1 MKKNKLG
8 VISYISIGLTI
19 LLILGFGFLS
29 VLCLFESNTEAA
41 GWGLGLT
48 IMLAILTLPY
58 FIILTII
65 SIICYLNIKGSK
77 IVKDVIIGILLFLAV
92 SIIGIFLIFILLDS
106 IEKPKRIIDYKEYS
120 YIEKGD
126 YYG

>member
-8 VISYISIGLTI
+8 IISYISIVITTL
-19 LLILGFGFLS
+19 LLIGFALLFA
-29 VLCLFESNTEAA
+29 LCMFESNTEAA

-65 SIICYLNIKGSK
+65 SIICDLNIKGSK
-77 IVKDVIIGILLFLAV
+77 IVKDVIIGILLFLAISV
-92 SIIGIFLIFILLDS
+92 IGIFLIFILLDS
-106 IEKPKRIIDYKEYS
+106 LEKPKRIIDYEKNS
-120 YIEKGD
+120 YIEIGD